1 MHTAHRR
8 WKRLIPMIRSRSDDL
23 LRNGSGYIDPTAYE
37 AMKNFDKEQREM
49 KFRRGYIY
57 DYEVKP
63 GDIRP
68 AIVVSADFRAGDD
81 ILNVIVLSTERKA
94 MRDVLVGGCY
104 YADPATVSFAWACR
118 LGDRIDGAKDYEMET
133 LDDEIMRFLGF
144 EPKEYVVDVT
154 ANPIADPRDFSAEL
168 IEAKT
173 EARIYRELY
182 ERLQGILAGCG
193 KA

>member
-1 MHTAHRR
+1 
-8 WKRLIPMIRSRSDDL
+8 
-23 LRNGSGYIDPTAYE
+23 
-37 AMKNFDKEQREM
+37 M

-104 YADPATVSFAWACR
+104 YADPACVSFAWASR
-118 LGDRIDGAKDYEMET
+118 LGDCIVGVKDYEMEA
-133 LDDEIMRFLGF
+133 LDDEIMRFLGL
-144 EPKEYVVDVT
+144 ERDECEDDVT
-154 ANPIADPRDFSAEL
+154 AIPAAKPRDFSAEL

>member
-1 MHTAHRR
+1 
-8 WKRLIPMIRSRSDDL
+8 
-23 LRNGSGYIDPTAYE
+23 
-37 AMKNFDKEQREM
+37 M

-57 DYEVKP
+57 EYEAKP
-63 GDIRP
+63 CDTRT

-81 ILNVIVLSTERKA
+81 ILNVIVLSKDRKTER
-94 MRDVLVGGCY
+94 DVIVGGCY
-104 YADPATVSFAWACR
+104 YADPACVSFAWAYR
-118 LGDRIDGAKDYEMET
+118 LSDCIVGASLDEMEE
-133 LDDEIMRFLGF
+133 LDEEILRHLGL
-144 EPKEYVVDVT
+144 EREECVVDAAATPT
-154 ANPIADPRDFSAEL
+154 AEPRDFSAEL

>member
-1 MHTAHRR
+1 
-8 WKRLIPMIRSRSDDL
+8 
-23 LRNGSGYIDPTAYE
+23 
-37 AMKNFDKEQREM
+37 M

-81 ILNVIVLSTERKA
+81 ILNVIVLSTERKTIL
-94 MRDVLVGGCY
+94 DVLVGGCY
-104 YADPATVSFAWACR
+104 YADPATVSFAWST
-118 LGDRIDGAKDYEMET
+118 RIGECICGTTEYEMEF
-133 LDDEIMRFLGF
+133 LDSEIARCLGLGGKV
-144 EPKEYVVDVT
+144 EQKTPV
-154 ANPIADPRDFSAEL
+154 ADAELRDFSAEL

-182 ERLQGILAGCG
+182 ERLQDILAGHRV
-193 KA
+193 